1 MKWLSNFVV
10 QEDMRNAVQVEKPV
24 HKTCTPEN
32 REQSGFV
39 QVYRCTGEKQQKGK
53 KVCEAKSQTGN
64 LETEIRSDHE
74 AWRITL
80 RPVPKHICRKL
91 CPEEEKHLRNFIK
104 TKLVVAHRRGDTFY
118 HMSGS
123 DLWRLQG
130 EYERATGFE
139 FSMRI
144 DFFDHYVAQATGA
157 QVMQSPDGQV
167 WLVGVSYC

>member
-1 MKWLSNFVV
+1 MKQGDIKALAEAVLS
-10 QEDMRNAVQVEKPV
+10 RNKCRNNDETK
-24 HKTCTPEN
+24 H
-32 REQSGFV
+32 
-39 QVYRCTGEKQQKGK
+39 QKGETK
-53 KVCEAKSQTGN
+53 EAVFVSENKALFQQENAGQSEVSFTEVHIKQT
-64 LETEIRSDHE
+64 EAQASHE

-80 RPVPKHICRKL
+80 RPVPKHVCRKL
-91 CPEEEKHLRNFIK
+91 VPEEERHLRDFIK
-104 TKLVVAHRRGDTFY
+104 TKLVVAPRRGDTFY